1 MKNQLKNMN
10 QLTSTNSPPDWA
22 NGCPSWIVEKAKKD
36 LTFYK
41 GLDLE
46 TEVINI
52 EPTGLFA
59 LSKPIWVTVTGIDYM
74 TIEDE
79 WVDVFWKVDL
89 SHIAETA
96 IRQELAESRAC
107 KMDWAERLD
116 PYLPGFTYQVN
127 LESETIDW
135 YYRAWRQGY

>member
-1 MKNQLKNMN
+1 MN
-10 QLTSTNSPPDWA
+10 QLTTNSPPDWA
-22 NGCPSWIVEKAKKD
+22 NGCPIWIVEKAKKD

-46 TEVINI
+46 TEVVNI

-59 LSKPIWVTVTGIDYM
+59 LSKPIRVTVTGIDYM
-74 TIEDE
+74 TINDE

-89 SHIAETA
+89 SHTAETA
-96 IRQELAESRAC
+96 IRQELAESRGC
-107 KMDWAERLD
+107 GMDWAERLD

>member
-1 MKNQLKNMN
+1 MN
-10 QLTSTNSPPDWA
+10 QLTTNSPPDWA
-22 NGCPSWIVEKAKKD
+22 NSCPIWIVEKAKKD

-74 TIEDE
+74 TIDDE
-79 WVDVFWKVDL
+79 WVDVFWKIDL
-89 SHIAETA
+89 SHTAETA
-96 IRQELAESRAC
+96 IRQELAESRGC
-107 KMDWAERLD
+107 EMDWAERLD

>member
-1 MKNQLKNMN
+1 MN
-10 QLTSTNSPPDWA
+10 QLTTNSPPDWA
-22 NGCPSWIVEKAKKD
+22 NSCPIWIVVKAKKD

-74 TIEDE
+74 TIDDE

-89 SHIAETA
+89 SHTAETA
-96 IRQELAESRAC
+96 IRKELAESRGC
-107 KMDWAERLD
+107 EMDWAERLD